1 MGRVIAYHPSILV
14 RKSDTV
20 YRLDITCDDWYQDDQ
35 IIRTLAAIT
44 GAATFGGIVD
54 MVCREQ
60 VMGGIIIDAHCS
72 VSADVGDH
80 DTIYDYFQLIG

>member
-20 YRLDITCDDWYQDDQ
+20 YRLEVTCDDWYNDDQ
-35 IIRTLAAIT
+35 IIHTLATIT

-54 MVCREQ
+54 TVCRGQ
-60 VMGGIIIDAHCS
+60 VIGGIIIDAHCS
-72 VSADVGDH
+72 VTSDIH
-80 DTIYDYFQLIG
+80 DDDIIYDYFQMIG